1 MDNFDFTQF
10 ITFDSALPYGIIK
23 NNIESIFIKK
33 RFSVVDFKDIEK
45 VKKDY
50 FSIYWRKYSFEL
62 KKDDFLCEFMEWEDK
77 ENIPI
82 KIKEF
87 VDDINETLML
97 AIRDLRVIIC
107 SFAEKEK
114 TYNEYVCINQDS
126 IYEELFKMS
135 PFSFVCPDNL
145 IIRIIGDEVFSI

>member
-50 FSIYWRKYSFEL
+50 EETIKG
-62 KKDDFLCEFMEWEDK
+62 KDTY
-77 ENIPI
+77 
-82 KIKEF
+82 IKELELS
-87 VDDINETLML
+87 IKELQ
-97 AIRDLRVIIC
+97 
-107 SFAEKEK
+107 EKS
-114 TYNEYVCINQDS
+114 NRI
-126 IYEELFKMS
+126 
-135 PFSFVCPDNL
+135 FSKL
-145 IIRIIGDEVFSI
+145 K